1 MINVTLITLGK
12 VQKGFLTD
20 GCNEYIKRLR
30 TMCDFKL
37 VEIEDEPLPEKNLNQ
52 TLIDKA
58 LEKEGGK
65 IISAIPKQSY
75 VISMCIEGKQLASRD
90 FAKLFN
96 QKAVEGYS
104 SICLIIGSSHGLS
117 EKVKARRDLRMSFS
131 KMTFPHQLFRLMA
144 LEQIYR
150 AFSINAG
157 TKYHK

>member
-1 MINVTLITLGK
+1 MINVTLITMGK

-37 VEIEDEPLPEKNLNQ
+37 VEIEDEALPEKNLNQ

-58 LEKEGGK
+58 LEKESGK

-75 VISMCIEGKQLASRD
+75 VIAMCIEGKQLASED

>member
-1 MINVTLITLGK
+1 MINVTLITMGK

-30 TMCDFKL
+30 AMCDFKL

-58 LEKEGGK
+58 LEKESGK

-75 VISMCIEGKQLASRD
+75 VIAMCIEGKQLASED

-104 SICLIIGSSHGLS
+104 NICLIIGSSHGLS

>member
-75 VISMCIEGKQLASRD
+75 VIAMCIEGKQLASRD

-157 TKYHK
+157 TRYHK

>member
-1 MINVTLITLGK
+1 MINVTLITMGK

-30 TMCDFKL
+30 AMCDFKL

-58 LEKEGGK
+58 LEKERGK

-75 VISMCIEGKQLASRD
+75 VIAMCIEGKQLASRD

>member
-1 MINVTLITLGK
+1 MINVTLITMGK

-30 TMCDFKL
+30 AMCDFKL

-52 TLIDKA
+52 TLIDKS
-58 LEKEGGK
+58 LEKESGK

-75 VISMCIEGKQLASRD
+75 VIAMCIEGRQLASRD

>member
-1 MINVTLITLGK
+1 MGK

-58 LEKEGGK
+58 LEKESGK

-75 VISMCIEGKQLASRD
+75 VIAMCIEGKQLASED

-104 SICLIIGSSHGLS
+104 NICLIIGSSHGLS

>member
-75 VISMCIEGKQLASRD
+75 VIAMCIEGKQLASRD

-104 SICLIIGSSHGLS
+104 NICLIIGSSHGLS

>member
-1 MINVTLITLGK
+1 MINVTLITMGK

-58 LEKEGGK
+58 LEKEAGK

-75 VISMCIEGKQLASRD
+75 VIAMCIEGKQLASRD

>member
-1 MINVTLITLGK
+1 MINVTLITMGK

-58 LEKEGGK
+58 LEKESGK

-75 VISMCIEGKQLASRD
+75 VIAMCIEGKQLASED

-104 SICLIIGSSHGLS
+104 NICLIIGSSHGLS

>member
-58 LEKEGGK
+58 LEKESGK

-75 VISMCIEGKQLASRD
+75 VIAMCIEGKQLASRD

>member
-52 TLIDKA
+52 TLIDQA
-58 LEKEGGK
+58 LEKESGK

-75 VISMCIEGKQLASRD
+75 VIAMCIEGKQLASRD

-117 EKVKARRDLRMSFS
+117 EKVKARRDLCMSFS

>member
-1 MINVTLITLGK
+1 MINVTLITMGK
-12 VQKGFLTD
+12 AQKGFLTD

-58 LEKEGGK
+58 LEKESGK

-75 VISMCIEGKQLASRD
+75 VIAMCIEGKQLASRD

>member
-1 MINVTLITLGK
+1 MINVTLITMGK

-30 TMCDFKL
+30 AMCDFKL

-75 VISMCIEGKQLASRD
+75 VIAMCIEGKQLASED
-90 FAKLFN
+90 FSKLFN

>member
-1 MINVTLITLGK
+1 M
-12 VQKGFLTD
+12 
-20 GCNEYIKRLR
+20 
-30 TMCDFKL
+30 
-37 VEIEDEPLPEKNLNQ
+37 PEKNLNQ

-58 LEKEGGK
+58 LEKESGK

-75 VISMCIEGKQLASRD
+75 VIAMCIEGKELASED
-90 FAKLFN
+90 FAKLLN

>member
-75 VISMCIEGKQLASRD
+75 VIAMCIEGKQLASRD

-117 EKVKARRDLRMSFS
+117 EKVKACRDLRMSFS

>member
-75 VISMCIEGKQLASRD
+75 VIAMCIEGKQLASRD

-96 QKAVEGYS
+96 QKALEGYS

>member
-58 LEKEGGK
+58 LEKESGK

-75 VISMCIEGKQLASRD
+75 VIAMCI
-90 FAKLFN
+90 
-96 QKAVEGYS
+96 
-104 SICLIIGSSHGLS
+104 
-117 EKVKARRDLRMSFS
+117 
-131 KMTFPHQLFRLMA
+131 
-144 LEQIYR
+144 
-150 AFSINAG
+150 
-157 TKYHK
+157 

>member
-1 MINVTLITLGK
+1 MINVTLITMGK

-58 LEKEGGK
+58 LEKESGK

-75 VISMCIEGKQLASRD
+75 VIAMCIEGK
-90 FAKLFN
+90 KL
-96 QKAVEGYS
+96 
-104 SICLIIGSSHGLS
+104 SI
-117 EKVKARRDLRMSFS
+117 D
-131 KMTFPHQLFRLMA
+131 
-144 LEQIYR
+144 
-150 AFSINAG
+150 
-157 TKYHK
+157 

>member
-58 LEKEGGK
+58 LEKESGK

-75 VISMCIEGKQLASRD
+75 VIAMCIEGKQLASRD

-104 SICLIIGSSHGLS
+104 SICLIIGSSYGLS

>member
-37 VEIEDEPLPEKNLNQ
+37 VEIEDEPLPEKNLNH

-58 LEKEGGK
+58 LEKESGK
-65 IISAIPKQSY
+65 IISAIPRQSY
-75 VISMCIEGKQLASRD
+75 VIAMCIEGKQLASRD

>member
-1 MINVTLITLGK
+1 MINVTLITMGK

-30 TMCDFKL
+30 AMCDFKL

-58 LEKEGGK
+58 LEKESGK

-75 VISMCIEGKQLASRD
+75 VIAMCIEGKQLASRD

-104 SICLIIGSSHGLS
+104 NICLIIGSSHGLS

>member
-1 MINVTLITLGK
+1 MINVTLITMGK

-58 LEKEGGK
+58 LEKESGK

-75 VISMCIEGKQLASRD
+75 VIAMCIEGKQLASRD

-104 SICLIIGSSHGLS
+104 NICLIIGSSHGLS

>member
-1 MINVTLITLGK
+1 MGK

-30 TMCDFKL
+30 AMCDFKL

-75 VISMCIEGKQLASRD
+75 VIAMCIEGKQLASRD

>member
-1 MINVTLITLGK
+1 MINVTLITMGK

-58 LEKEGGK
+58 LEKESGK

-75 VISMCIEGKQLASRD
+75 VIAMCIEEKQLASED

-117 EKVKARRDLRMSFS
+117 EKVKVRRDLRMSFS

>member
-58 LEKEGGK
+58 LEKESGK

-75 VISMCIEGKQLASRD
+75 VIAMCIEGKQLASRD

-117 EKVKARRDLRMSFS
+117 EKVKARRDLCMSFS

>member
-1 MINVTLITLGK
+1 MINVTLITMGK

-52 TLIDKA
+52 TFIDKA
-58 LEKEGGK
+58 LEKESGK

-75 VISMCIEGKQLASRD
+75 VIAMCIEGKQLASED

-104 SICLIIGSSHGLS
+104 NICLIIGSSHGLS

-150 AFSINAG
+150 ACSINAG

>member
-58 LEKEGGK
+58 LEKESGK

-75 VISMCIEGKQLASRD
+75 VIAMCIEGKQLASRD

-104 SICLIIGSSHGLS
+104 SICLIIGAQAMGFRKKL
-117 EKVKARRDLRMSFS
+117 KPVGICVC
-131 KMTFPHQLFRLMA
+131 LFQR
-144 LEQIYR
+144 
-150 AFSINAG
+150 
-157 TKYHK
+157 

>member
-1 MINVTLITLGK
+1 MINVTLITMGK

-52 TLIDKA
+52 TFIDKA
-58 LEKEGGK
+58 LEKESGK

-75 VISMCIEGKQLASRD
+75 VIAMCIEGKQLASED

-104 SICLIIGSSHGLS
+104 NICLIIGSSHGLS

>member
-1 MINVTLITLGK
+1 MINVTLITMGK

-30 TMCDFKL
+30 AMCDFKL

-58 LEKEGGK
+58 LEKESGK

-75 VISMCIEGKQLASRD
+75 IIAMCIEGKQLASED

-104 SICLIIGSSHGLS
+104 NICLIIGSSHGLS

>member
-1 MINVTLITLGK
+1 MINVTLITMGK

-37 VEIEDEPLPEKNLNQ
+37 VEIEDEALPEKNLNQ

-58 LEKEGGK
+58 LEKESGK

-75 VISMCIEGKQLASRD
+75 VIAMCIEGKQLASRD

>member
-75 VISMCIEGKQLASRD
+75 VIAMCIEGKQLASRD

-157 TKYHK
+157 AKYHK

>member
-1 MINVTLITLGK
+1 MINVTLITMGK

-20 GCNEYIKRLR
+20 GCNEYMKRLR
-30 TMCDFKL
+30 AMCDFKL

-58 LEKEGGK
+58 LEKESGK
-65 IISAIPKQSY
+65 IISAIPKQGY
-75 VISMCIEGKQLASRD
+75 VIAMCIEGKQLASRD
-90 FAKLFN
+90 FAKLFS

-104 SICLIIGSSHGLS
+104 NICLIIGSSHGLS

>member
-1 MINVTLITLGK
+1 MINVTLITMGK

-58 LEKEGGK
+58 LEKESGK

-75 VISMCIEGKQLASRD
+75 VIAMCIEGKQLASED

-96 QKAVEGYS
+96 QKAVDGYS

>member
-1 MINVTLITLGK
+1 MINVTLITMGK

-75 VISMCIEGKQLASRD
+75 VIAMCIEGKQLASRD

-104 SICLIIGSSHGLS
+104 NICLIIGSSHGLS

>member
-1 MINVTLITLGK
+1 MGK

-58 LEKEGGK
+58 LEKESGK

-75 VISMCIEGKQLASRD
+75 VIAMCIEGKQLASRD

-104 SICLIIGSSHGLS
+104 SICLVIGSSHGLS

>member
-58 LEKEGGK
+58 LEKESGK

-75 VISMCIEGKQLASRD
+75 VIAMCIEGKQLASRD

-104 SICLIIGSSHGLS
+104 SICFIIGSSHGLS

>member
-30 TMCDFKL
+30 AMCDFKL

-58 LEKEGGK
+58 LEKEGSK

-75 VISMCIEGKQLASRD
+75 VIAMCIEGKQLASRD

>member
-1 MINVTLITLGK
+1 MINVTLITMGK

-58 LEKEGGK
+58 LEKESGK

-75 VISMCIEGKQLASRD
+75 VIAMCIEGKELASED

>member
-58 LEKEGGK
+58 LEKESGK

-75 VISMCIEGKQLASRD
+75 VIAMCIEGKQLASRD

-131 KMTFPHQLFRLMA
+131 KMTFHHQLFRLMD

-150 AFSINAG
+150 AFSIIAG
-157 TKYHK
+157 TKYH